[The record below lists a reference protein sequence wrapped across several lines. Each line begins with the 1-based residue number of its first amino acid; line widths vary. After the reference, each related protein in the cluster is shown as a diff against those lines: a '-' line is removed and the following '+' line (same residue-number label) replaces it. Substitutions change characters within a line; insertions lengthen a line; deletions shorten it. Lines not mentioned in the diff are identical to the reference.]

1 MSVKIEDNSKRV
13 IAILR
18 NRAVYT
24 LRLFADDVK
33 KESTPKT
40 PKKEGD
46 LRKLVLISS
55 KAHANGAKAT
65 ILWDRKYAQYQERGM
80 RKDGSHKV
88 RNYTTPGTGPHYAEN
103 AVKKKIKHF
112 SKYVEQAANLIK

>member
-33 KESTPKT
+33 KESTPNT
-40 PKKEGD
+40 PKKEGN

-55 KAHANGAKAT
+55 KAQANGAKAT

-80 RKDGSHKV
+80 RK
-88 RNYTTPGTGPHYAEN
+88 PGNRTG
-103 AVKKKIKHF
+103 
-112 SKYVEQAANLIK
+112 